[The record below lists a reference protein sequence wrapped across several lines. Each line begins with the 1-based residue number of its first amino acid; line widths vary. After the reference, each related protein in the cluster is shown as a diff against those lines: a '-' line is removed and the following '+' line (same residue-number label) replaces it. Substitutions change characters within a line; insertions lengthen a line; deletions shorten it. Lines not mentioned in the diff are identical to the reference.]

1 MSKNTEVVDKLMQL
15 KSEEENYI
23 YVHGNTNTDELTY
36 VVKGDSDILASMVI
50 QAMHEDPNF
59 LDLIR
64 TALYAYDYQ
73 NNGYKL
79 N

>member
-15 KSEEENYI
+15 KGEEDNYI

-50 QAMHEDPNF
+50 QAMNEDPNF

-73 NNGYKL
+73 HNGYKL